1 VQGPFHAHC
10 LSHASVE
17 TDITEVAQA
26 ESLHPALVRLLA
38 VLGQYGMD
46 EDGRAFQLAA
56 LEALPVGADPLDAIR
71 CWFLSVWSHPTYGL
85 AATLEGTDLAAPA
98 EAIIALVKQSKDL
111 TVDRQTW
118 RKARAALVSTIPDTG
133 EVAADSEEASGD
145 DAGNRADAI
154 LSMAWD
160 LDQTPGA
167 AADVA
172 NAIGGRI
179 FWNAHAEDAD
189 QFSEAENEALST
201 GYGRLHEQAVQTIGE
216 LTPGNEEQYHA
227 YQAAMDGLWATEPA
241 LQALKQ
247 RSDERQERV
256 AKISRAWREAGQ
268 RALLDCIGS

>member
-1 VQGPFHAHC
+1 
-10 LSHASVE
+10 VE
-17 TDITEVAQA
+17 KDITEAAQA

-56 LEALPVGADPLDAIR
+56 LKALPVGADPLDAVR
-71 CWFLSVWSHPTYGL
+71 CWFLSVWSHPTYSL
-85 AATLEGTDLAAPA
+85 AATLEGTDLLAPA
-98 EAIIALVKQSKDL
+98 EAIIALVKQSKET

-118 RKARAALVSTIPDTG
+118 RKARAALASAVEPEAGDET
-133 EVAADSEEASGD
+133 ADPEEASQD
-145 DAGNRADAI
+145 DAGNRADAV

-172 NAIGGRI
+172 NAIDGRI

-189 QFSEAENEALST
+189 QFTEAENEALGA
-201 GYGRLHEQAVQTIGE
+201 GYRRFHEQAVESIGE
-216 LTPGNEEQYHA
+216 LTPGNAEQYQA
-227 YQAAMDGLWATEPA
+227 YQAALDALWLTAPE
-241 LQALKQ
+241 LLALKR

-256 AKISRAWREAGQ
+256 KAVSRAWREAGQ